1 MFLIGPFND
10 NIRLKIEP
18 FIFKKRQGKN
28 RKKFLKIQ
36 NYREKYV
43 QRNFNKK
50 QVIDKEL
57 NMIIYNHK
65 LYLKYIGIT
74 DE

>member
-1 MFLIGPFND
+1 MFLIGSFND

-18 FIFKKRQGKN
+18 FIFKKRQRKN
-28 RKKFLKIQ
+28 RKKFLKFQ
-36 NYREKYV
+36 NYREKYI

-57 NMIIYNHK
+57 NMTLYNHK